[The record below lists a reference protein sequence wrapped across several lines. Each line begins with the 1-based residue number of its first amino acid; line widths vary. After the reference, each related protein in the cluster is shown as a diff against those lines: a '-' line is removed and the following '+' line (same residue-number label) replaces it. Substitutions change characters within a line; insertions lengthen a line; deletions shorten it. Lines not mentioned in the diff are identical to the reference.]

1 MNLTIKESA
10 LSLNQTTEE
19 ALYDRTLLTQLD
31 YSDFSSQFKQKIV
44 NPGRDLFCDS
54 LIVRPL
60 HSTDYD
66 HGFLEILKQLTS
78 VGDISKDLFQKRF
91 HRMKASQDYLVTV
104 IEDTRTKQVIGT
116 GSLIL
121 EQKFIHECALKG
133 KIEEVV
139 VDDTYRGKE
148 LGKLLIAVLVKLAK
162 HFQCYKL
169 TLDCADHMIP
179 FYETFGFQKKNNF
192 MQIYF

>member
-1 MNLTIKESA
+1 M
-10 LSLNQTTEE
+10 TTEE
-19 ALYDRTLLTQLD
+19 ALFDRTILTALD
-31 YSDFSSQFKQKIV
+31 YSDFESRFKQNIT
-44 NPGRDLFCDS
+44 NPGRDLFSES

-60 HSTDYD
+60 LLSDYD
-66 HGFLEILKQLTS
+66 HGFLDILKQLTS
-78 VGDISKDLFQKRF
+78 VGDVSRDSFEKRF
-91 HRMKASQDYLVTV
+91 NRMKASGDYFVTV
-104 IEDTRTKQVIGT
+104 IEDTKTKRVVGT
-116 GSLIL
+116 GSFIL

-139 VDDTYRGKE
+139 VDDTYRGRE
-148 LGKLLIAVLVKLAK
+148 LGKLLIAIFVKLAK

-179 FYETFGFQKKNNF
+179 FYETFGFQKKCNF